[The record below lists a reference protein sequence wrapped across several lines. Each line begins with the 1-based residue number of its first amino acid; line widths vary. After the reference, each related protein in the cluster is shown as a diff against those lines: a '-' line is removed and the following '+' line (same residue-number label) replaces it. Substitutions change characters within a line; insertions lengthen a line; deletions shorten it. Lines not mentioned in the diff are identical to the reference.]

1 LKKKCKKEFININK
15 GNSEKISSIR
25 IKAIYENVRFVINGD
40 EFNLS
45 RASNI
50 ENLIVIEQF
59 QNQIIKGLK
68 KIINMIRESN
78 RNVGSQELYK
88 RLNDRFSAYL
98 VANQI

>member
-1 LKKKCKKEFININK
+1 
-15 GNSEKISSIR
+15 
-25 IKAIYENVRFVINGD
+25 VINGD

-50 ENLIVIEQF
+50 ENLVVIEQF
-59 QNQIIKGLK
+59 QIQIIKSLK
-68 KIINMIRESN
+68 KIIKLVRESN
-78 RNVGSQELYK
+78 KSVGSQELCK